1 MPYKF
6 FILPIQDLGRAE
18 AELNAFV
25 RGHTVLSVA
34 QHWVDQG
41 PTSFWSFCVDYVE
54 SGGTGSTGGSP
65 SRGGRQ
71 RERVD
76 YRVKLGEERFQLYM
90 KLSDLRKELS
100 QADGVP
106 LYNIFNNE
114 QMSQMIERQAR
125 TKADLEAIAG
135 VGDARIEK
143 YGPRFVELLTSLWGA
158 KDETDG
164 KPA

>member
-6 FILPIQDLGRAE
+6 FIVPIQDGGRAE
-18 AELNAFV
+18 AELNAFL

-34 QHWVDQG
+34 RHWVDQG

-54 SGGTGSTGGSP
+54 SAPTAGSAP
-65 SRGGRQ
+65 RGGRQ

-76 YRVKLGEERFQLYM
+76 YRAKLGDERFQLYL
-90 KLSDLRKELS
+90 KLSDLRKELA

-125 TKADLEAIAG
+125 SKADLEAIAG

-143 YGPRFVELLTSLWGA
+143 YGPRFVELLAELWSA
-158 KDETDG
+158 KGETDG

>member
-6 FILPIQDLGRAE
+6 FIVPIQDGGQAE
-18 AELNAFV
+18 AALNAFL
-25 RGHTVLSVA
+25 RSHTVLSVA
-34 QHWVDQG
+34 RHWVDQG

-54 SGGTGSTGGSP
+54 SASTGGSP
-65 SRGGRQ
+65 PRGGRQ

-76 YRVKLGEERFQLYM
+76 YRAKLGEERFQLYL
-90 KLSDLRKELS
+90 KLSDLRKELA

-106 LYNIFNNE
+106 LYNVFNNE

-143 YGPRFVELLTSLWGA
+143 YGPRFVELLNKLWSA
-158 KDETDG
+158 KGETDG
-164 KPA
+164 TPA